1 MTDKAT
7 APSRLRG
14 RGRKEAGMKSL
25 QNLPDKSIIAAT
37 WAAVKRFA
45 AGTGC
50 IFAALATMLFFCA
63 TIENDWSWSGSLALT
78 ITAAWLCR
86 MCYKYA
92 AGEEWEGDD
101 ESNP

>member
-1 MTDKAT
+1 MPAKTKG
-7 APSRLRG
+7 PQLRQQLRAKG
-14 RGRKEAGMKSL
+14 VNQKW
-25 QNLPDKSIIAAT
+25 NLEDTLIIRAL
-37 WAAVKRFA
+37 WRSVKRFA
-45 AGTGC
+45 AGMGC

-63 TIENDWSWSGSLALT
+63 PIENDWSWSGSLALT

-92 AGEEWEGDD
+92 AGEEGEDDD